1 MPGHIFCPH
10 AGGVGGGL
18 EGGGEAGGGTG
29 ALCLKTA
36 ANPVGLKS
44 ARDRN
49 RKIFKTYSRGQ
60 TQGRPCL
67 FVA

>member
-1 MPGHIFCPH
+1 M
-10 AGGVGGGL
+10 L
-18 EGGGEAGGGTG
+18 EGGEGEAGGGEGTG

-49 RKIFKTYSRGQ
+49 RKIFKTQRTKARSS
-60 TQGRPCL
+60 L
-67 FVA
+67 FTSTSISNR